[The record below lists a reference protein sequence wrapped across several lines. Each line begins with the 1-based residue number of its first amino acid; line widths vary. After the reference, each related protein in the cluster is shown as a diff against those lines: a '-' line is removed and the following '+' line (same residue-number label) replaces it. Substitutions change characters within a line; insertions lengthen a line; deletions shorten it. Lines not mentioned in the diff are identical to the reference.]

1 MPLEPFSR
9 RLLLQAAGAAFGT
22 LAGSTVL
29 PGFAS
34 AVASAGA
41 FRPME
46 GNLLA
51 WVLLYPEQGAEIRL
65 AHFDRDGH
73 LLGRAPVVRL
83 GEETLG
89 TNGGVVSAWGQM
101 RRACARA
108 QTLSIIVAAHSWSVR
123 PEHCG
128 LQPRRIV
135 HQPSGRSIGFG
146 VWADI
151 T

>member
-22 LAGSTVL
+22 LAGSTLL

-34 AVASAGA
+34 AAASAGA
-41 FRPME
+41 SRPME
-46 GNLLA
+46 GSLLA

-89 TNGGVVSAWGQM
+89 ANGGAVSAWGQM
-101 RRACARA
+101 HRACARA
-108 QTLSIIVAAHSWSVR
+108 QTLSVAAAAHSWGVR
-123 PEHCG
+123 PEDCR
-128 LQPRRIV
+128 LQPRQIAHR
-135 HQPSGRSIGFG
+135 PSGRSIGFG